1 MRTQIFH
8 SFPSWQLSGVNT
20 WSANLIRESAADTG
34 FAHSV
39 LFTGVSRQPQP
50 DFDALGLPHS
60 FLQVGPA
67 RRRKNEWSALK
78 QFLETN
84 APCIYIPQ
92 YDFHRSAAVPTLSPD
107 VKVCAVIHSDE
118 ECYYDLINRIGYACD
133 AVVTVSSF
141 LAGKVS
147 EKFPMLAPRV
157 QFIPPGVPALQ
168 SKAIRSASG
177 RLELAYCNRLAQY
190 QKRIFDLPK
199 VMTELSRLGV
209 DAHLTVTGDGPDA
222 GELGERFQRAGVAGS
237 VTMTGRIPE
246 DELQRVLARCHAFL
260 LVSDFEGLPS
270 SILEAMSIGCV
281 PAVYDIQSGVRDAIE
296 DGANGFL
303 VPHGDVS
310 AMARIIAELDANRT
324 LLSSL
329 AQACV
334 RTHKERFSLRRMAD
348 DYRLLFSQLMSETR
362 SGVVRDGKVR
372 VPKDLTF
379 LHRLKR
385 RLARQLSRES

>member
-1 MRTQIFH
+1 M
-8 SFPSWQLSGVNT
+8 NT
-20 WSANLIRESAADTG
+20 WSANLIRESAADTDC
-34 FAHSV
+34 AQSV
-39 LFTGVSRQPQP
+39 LFTGASRRPQP
-50 DFDALGLPHS
+50 DFDVLGLPHS
-60 FLQVGPA
+60 FLEVHSA
-67 RRRKNEWSALK
+67 RRRKDEWSALRR
-78 QFLETN
+78 FLESN

-92 YDFHRSAAVPTLSPD
+92 YDFHRSSAVPTLSPD

-118 ECYYDLINRIGYACD
+118 DCYYDLVRRIGYACD
-133 AVVTVSSF
+133 AIVTVSSH
-141 LAGKVS
+141 LGRKVS
-147 EKFPMLAPRV
+147 EKFPELASRV

-168 SKAIRSASG
+168 SHPTRSNSG
-177 RLELAYCNRLAQY
+177 RLELAYCSRLAQY

-334 RTHKERFSLRRMAD
+334 RTHEERFSLRRMAASYESLFRELMTGKPRGARRD
-348 DYRLLFSQLMSETR
+348 GKIRPPRDLKARYRLLRKIGLIR
-362 SGVVRDGKVR
+362 K
-372 VPKDLTF
+372 
-379 LHRLKR
+379 
-385 RLARQLSRES
+385 